1 MRTRQLSLSLD
12 GEDDDVPV
20 VYLACRLTN
29 IGIEQRK
36 LLDSWCTHVEQAITD
51 ASLHA
56 EPPWA
61 VAVHTPL
68 AWSASM
74 SASLVRLCEV
84 LG

>member
-1 MRTRQLSLSLD
+1 MRSV
-12 GEDDDVPV
+12 DVSVGPEA
-20 VYLACRLTN
+20 LARHRLTN